1 MKKILPK
8 RKIEFLI
15 GVLIGIAIG
24 NIILTIL
31 GG

>member
-1 MKKILPK
+1 MKRFLSK

-24 NIILTIL
+24 NIILTLL